1 MTTLFKTCHDK
12 ATITIND
19 LINEDY
25 LKGSLKNP
33 KTKEDI
39 SLDKEIELEYNC
51 ETKKINVNI
60 VLE

>member
-39 SLDKEIELEYNC
+39 SLDKEIELE
-51 ETKKINVNI
+51 
-60 VLE
+60 